1 MATHRPEGIDASEI
15 VPVDE
20 NILVENDASW
30 ASLPL
35 MELVFDAIRTSD
47 ALFAYIILC

>member
-1 MATHRPEGIDASEI
+1 MAKFRPEGIDALEI
-15 VPVDE
+15 VPVAE

-35 MELVFDAIRTSD
+35 MGLVLNTIRTSD
-47 ALFAYIILC
+47 ACFAYVIL